1 MVDERLPA
9 STSYNPI
16 YDVQGDI
23 IGLLNTSGELKQA
36 VRYGPY
42 GDNATASGS
51 VSYSATNDPFLFQGG
66 YHLAGGDTGAGNIPN
81 DLYHYGER
89 YYDPTNWKVDPARPG
104 GRRIF
109 VRRRRPS
116 QQHGHV
122 RRMSDRSI
130 ACTRKWFSRGDYFYI
145 QVCGTRGKRTGK
157 LIGYVRLTI
166 PQESHKE
173 RQECFES
180 RYLAGPPVFCEGP
193 GGELN
198 EEILLPGANP
208 VRGMPVWDPRGWPEL
223 QLFTPVSAEGVG

>member
-89 YYDPTNWKVDPARPG
+89 YYDPTTGKWTQPDPMGEGYEFVDDNPMNA
-104 GRRIF
+104 
-109 VRRRRPS
+109 
-116 QQHGHV
+116 
-122 RRMSDRSI
+122 SDRFGECLTILSENVCELAEI
-130 ACTRKWFSRGDYFYI
+130 AVNS
-145 QVCGTRGKRTGK
+145 VKRTLAVGTLTPTTGESK
-157 LIGYVRLTI
+157 KCIKGALVAVGIDASGRLVLSE
-166 PQESHKE
+166 PFK
-173 RQECFES
+173 RF
-180 RYLAGPPVFCEGP
+180 AGTYA
-193 GGELN
+193 L
-198 EEILLPGANP
+198 
-208 VRGMPVWDPRGWPEL
+208 
-223 QLFTPVSAEGVG
+223 GVGCLVGVVGA